1 MIQNNFIDMENMFEL
16 LDQPKDV
23 TDQPDAPE
31 INVNEILN
39 FNLSYLFDARIYLSI
54 LMSIDILLHTLTLFK
69 VFLNLLILF
78 ILFNNNISG
87 HCG

>member
-1 MIQNNFIDMENMFEL
+1 MENMFEL

-31 INVNEILN
+31 IIVNEILN
-39 FNLSYLFDARIYLSI
+39 FNLSYLFDATVEFIYQF
-54 LMSIDILLHTLTLFK
+54 LMSIDIIFHTLTLFK